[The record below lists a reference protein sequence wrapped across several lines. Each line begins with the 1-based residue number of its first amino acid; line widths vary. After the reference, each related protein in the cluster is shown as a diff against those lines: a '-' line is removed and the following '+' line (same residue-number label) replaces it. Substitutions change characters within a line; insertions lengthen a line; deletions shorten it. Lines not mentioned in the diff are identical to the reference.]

1 MINALKTRIRESDR
15 PVGTKRPSLIKL
27 PPEDHVYGLEGRKDP
42 EGVGTIIRSWKVH
55 HPSRTA
61 QPPQDFITINKLAI
75 KMNATNFNT
84 NKDFRRTIDIRQK
97 VRHGKLERK
106 IYLPPEE
113 FAYGL
118 PNRPPTPF
126 KDVIYNA
133 YGNRAEDIIRN
144 EYGNYIRERSVKN
157 SKPPAI
163 ITRYINPKAEEYKM
177 RELEKKNGGLTTY
190 SAFDKQQT
198 QNEKPLYKLK
208 MFQDVGSKVAEEV
221 KLFKTYHP
229 YRKKKKVDDGVDYLI
244 NKVQGEIEQNNKQKL
259 DEPMNNIQPMEQNL
273 NYNHNEVNEN
283 INQIQPEQEA
293 VPQ

>member
-1 MINALKTRIRESDR
+1 MN
-15 PVGTKRPSLIKL
+15 LIIHYL
-27 PPEDHVYGLEGRKDP
+27 NIV
-42 EGVGTIIRSWKVH
+42 IRSWKVH

-84 NKDFRRTIDIRQK
+84 NKDFRKNIDIRQK
-97 VRHGKLERK
+97 VRHGKIEKK

-144 EYGNYIRERSVKN
+144 EYDNYIRERSMKN
-157 SKPPAI
+157 SRPPEI
-163 ITRYINPKAEEYKM
+163 VTRYINPKAEEYRK
-177 RELEKKNGGLTTY
+177 RDLEKKAGSLTGYHGFDNEENNPY
-190 SAFDKQQT
+190 STK
-198 QNEKPLYKLK
+198 NEKPLYKLK

-229 YRKKKKVDDGVDYLI
+229 YKKKKKVDDGVDYLI
-244 NKVQGEIEQNNKQKL
+244 NKVQGEIEQNNKNEL
-259 DEPMNNIQPMEQNL
+259 NNYQ
-273 NYNHNEVNEN
+273 YNNQN
-283 INQIQPEQEA
+283 INQIKNEYQPPQEMNNQPVNPSYNVNQNEIHKNEMNAQPEPIA
-293 VPQ
+293 N

>member
-1 MINALKTRIRESDR
+1 MKKVSEQ
-15 PVGTKRPSLIKL
+15 VIKL
-27 PPEDHVYGLEGRKDP
+27 YKKFSLYFINIV
-42 EGVGTIIRSWKVH
+42 IRSWKVH
-55 HPSRTA
+55 RPSRTA

-84 NKDFRRTIDIRQK
+84 NKDFRKNIDIRQK
-97 VRHGKLERK
+97 VRHGKIEKK

-144 EYGNYIRERSVKN
+144 EYDNYIRERSMKN
-157 SKPPAI
+157 SRPPEI
-163 ITRYINPKAEEYKM
+163 VTRYINPKAEEYRK
-177 RELEKKNGGLTTY
+177 RDLEKKAGSLTGYPGFENEDNNPYTT
-190 SAFDKQQT
+190 K
-198 QNEKPLYKLK
+198 NEKPLYKLK

-229 YRKKKKVDDGVDYLI
+229 YKKKKKVDDGVDYLI
-244 NKVQGEIEQNNKQKL
+244 NKVQGEIEQNNKNEL
-259 DEPMNNIQPMEQNL
+259 NNYQ
-273 NYNHNEVNEN
+273 YNNQN
-283 INQIQPEQEA
+283 INQIKNEYQPPQEMNNHPVNPSYNVNQNEPTKNEMNAQPEPIA
-293 VPQ
+293 N

>member
-1 MINALKTRIRESDR
+1 MKKVSEQ
-15 PVGTKRPSLIKL
+15 VIKL
-27 PPEDHVYGLEGRKDP
+27 YKKFSLYFINIV
-42 EGVGTIIRSWKVH
+42 IRSWKVH
-55 HPSRTA
+55 RPSRTA

-84 NKDFRRTIDIRQK
+84 NKDFRKNIDIRQK
-97 VRHGKLERK
+97 VRHGKIEKK

-144 EYGNYIRERSVKN
+144 EYDNYIRERSMKN
-157 SKPPAI
+157 SRPPEI
-163 ITRYINPKAEEYKM
+163 VTRYINPKAEEYRK
-177 RELEKKNGGLTTY
+177 RDLEKKAGSLTGYPGFENEDNNPYTT
-190 SAFDKQQT
+190 K
-198 QNEKPLYKLK
+198 NEKPLYKLK

-229 YRKKKKVDDGVDYLI
+229 YKKKKKVDDGVDYLI
-244 NKVQGEIEQNNKQKL
+244 NKVQGEIEQNNKNEL
-259 DEPMNNIQPMEQNL
+259 NNYQ
-273 NYNHNEVNEN
+273 YNNQN
-283 INQIQPEQEA
+283 INQIKNEYQPPQEMNNQPVNPSYNVNQNEPTKNEMNAQPEPIA
-293 VPQ
+293 N

>member
-293 VPQ
+293 LPQ

>member
-1 MINALKTRIRESDR
+1 MKKVSEQVIKFYKKYSLYFINI
-15 PVGTKRPSLIKL
+15 V
-27 PPEDHVYGLEGRKDP
+27 
-42 EGVGTIIRSWKVH
+42 IRSWKVH
-55 HPSRTA
+55 RPSRTA

-84 NKDFRRTIDIRQK
+84 NKDFRKNIDIRQK
-97 VRHGKLERK
+97 VRHGKIEKK

-144 EYGNYIRERSVKN
+144 EYDNYIRERSMKN
-157 SKPPAI
+157 SRPPEI
-163 ITRYINPKAEEYKM
+163 VTRYINPKAEEYRK
-177 RELEKKNGGLTTY
+177 RDLEKKAGSLTGYPGFDNEENNPY
-190 SAFDKQQT
+190 STK
-198 QNEKPLYKLK
+198 NEKPLYKLK

-229 YRKKKKVDDGVDYLI
+229 YKKKKKVDDGVDYLI
-244 NKVQGEIEQNNKQKL
+244 NKVQGEIEQNNKNEL
-259 DEPMNNIQPMEQNL
+259 NNYQ
-273 NYNHNEVNEN
+273 YNNQN
-283 INQIQPEQEA
+283 INQIKNEYQPPQEMNNQPVNPSYNVNQNEPTKNEMNAQPEPIA
-293 VPQ
+293 N

>member
-1 MINALKTRIRESDR
+1 MKKVSEQ
-15 PVGTKRPSLIKL
+15 VIKL
-27 PPEDHVYGLEGRKDP
+27 YKKFSLYFINIV
-42 EGVGTIIRSWKVH
+42 IRSWKVH
-55 HPSRTA
+55 RPSRTA

-84 NKDFRRTIDIRQK
+84 NKDFRKNIDIRQK
-97 VRHGKLERK
+97 VRHGKIEKK

-144 EYGNYIRERSVKN
+144 EYDNYIRERSMKN
-157 SKPPAI
+157 SRPPEI
-163 ITRYINPKAEEYKM
+163 VTRYINPKAEEYRK
-177 RELEKKNGGLTTY
+177 RDLEKKAGSLTGYPGFENEDNNPY
-190 SAFDKQQT
+190 STK
-198 QNEKPLYKLK
+198 NEKPLYKLK

-229 YRKKKKVDDGVDYLI
+229 YKKKKKVDDGVDYLI
-244 NKVQGEIEQNNKQKL
+244 NKVQGEIEQNNKNEL
-259 DEPMNNIQPMEQNL
+259 NNYQ
-273 NYNHNEVNEN
+273 YNNQN
-283 INQIQPEQEA
+283 INQIKNEYQPPQEMNNHPVNPSYNVNQNEPTKNEMNAQPEPIA
-293 VPQ
+293 N

>member
-1 MINALKTRIRESDR
+1 MSVQVIKYIKYNINFISI
-15 PVGTKRPSLIKL
+15 V
-27 PPEDHVYGLEGRKDP
+27 
-42 EGVGTIIRSWKVH
+42 IRSWKVH

-75 KMNATNFNT
+75 KMNATNFCT
-84 NKDFRRTIDIRQK
+84 NKDFRKTVDIRQK
-97 VRHGKLERK
+97 VRHGKIERK

-113 FAYGL
+113 FADGL
-118 PNRPPTPF
+118 PNRPPTPI

-157 SKPPAI
+157 MRPPAV
-163 ITRYINPKAEEYKM
+163 ITRYKNPKAEEYKL
-177 RELEKKNGGLTTY
+177 RDLEKKNGGLTNYNGFGETTY
-190 SAFDKQQT
+190 GNK
-198 QNEKPLYKLK
+198 NEKPLYKLK

-244 NKVQGEIEQNNKQKL
+244 NKVQGEIEENKRQDLNNVNIQNQEHNIPPQQNNQLMNQNYNINNKQY
-259 DEPMNNIQPMEQNL
+259 EQPNNE
-273 NYNHNEVNEN
+273 
-283 INQIQPEQEA
+283 INPQPEPAAQ
-293 VPQ
+293 

>member
-1 MINALKTRIRESDR
+1 MKKVSEQ
-15 PVGTKRPSLIKL
+15 VIKL
-27 PPEDHVYGLEGRKDP
+27 YKKFSLYFINIV
-42 EGVGTIIRSWKVH
+42 IRSWKVH
-55 HPSRTA
+55 RPSRTA

-84 NKDFRRTIDIRQK
+84 NKDFRKNIDIRQK
-97 VRHGKLERK
+97 VRHGKIEKK

-144 EYGNYIRERSVKN
+144 EYDNYIRERSMKN
-157 SKPPAI
+157 SRPPEI
-163 ITRYINPKAEEYKM
+163 VTRYINPKAEEYRK
-177 RELEKKNGGLTTY
+177 RDLEKKAGSLTGYPGFDNEENNPY
-190 SAFDKQQT
+190 STK
-198 QNEKPLYKLK
+198 NEKPLYKLK

-229 YRKKKKVDDGVDYLI
+229 YKKKKKVDDGVDYLI
-244 NKVQGEIEQNNKQKL
+244 NKVQGEIEQNNKNEL
-259 DEPMNNIQPMEQNL
+259 NNYQ
-273 NYNHNEVNEN
+273 YNNQN
-283 INQIQPEQEA
+283 INQIKNEYQPPQEMNNQPVNPSYNVNQNEPTKNEMNAQPEPIA
-293 VPQ
+293 N

>member
-1 MINALKTRIRESDR
+1 
-15 PVGTKRPSLIKL
+15 
-27 PPEDHVYGLEGRKDP
+27 
-42 EGVGTIIRSWKVH
+42 
-55 HPSRTA
+55 
-61 QPPQDFITINKLAI
+61 
-75 KMNATNFNT
+75 MNATNFGT
-84 NKDFRRTIDIRQK
+84 NKDFRKTVDIRQK
-97 VRHGKLERK
+97 VRHGKIERK
-106 IYLPPEE
+106 IYLPPED

-157 SKPPAI
+157 MRPPEV
-163 ITRYINPKAEEYKM
+163 ITRYINPKAEEYKK
-177 RELEKKNGGLTTY
+177 RDLEKKAGGLTSYNTG
-190 SAFDKQQT
+190 FDMEDPYQT
-198 QNEKPLYKLK
+198 KNEKPLYKLK

-229 YRKKKKVDDGVDYLI
+229 YKKKKKVDDGVDYLI